1 MINLTVVSIKD
12 LIKNLVKFIAIIV
25 FVIICTRFF
34 NLLKNI
40 NIKDYIGNKLNEI
53 KGKTFYNAINDNVSF
68 YKKENDNFIFN
79 NFKFENVVDLI
90 LEKEISFLE
99 YIKSG
104 SNDINQEN
112 NKNKK
117 SENKDIDAKIEL
129 ASKGKSETL
138 VLEKNNK
145 KDVYNKTYKGVKI
158 KNESKYKLTEK
169 DLNPENI
176 DFKNK
181 KDIVIYHTHTCESY
195 TQTDKYKYKET
206 GLYKTTNLNYSVARV
221 GTELTKY
228 LEKYNFNVKHNITY
242 HDYPKYNG
250 SYSRSLKTVEKIL
263 KTSKAS
269 LVIDLHRDALGS
281 NSSYAPTIKINGE
294 EASQLM
300 FVIGTD
306 GGGLTHKNWKT
317 NLKLAVKVQETAN
330 KMYPGLFKPIIVRN
344 SRYNQHVSD
353 GAYIIEVGA
362 TGNTLEQCLV
372 SMKYLSSVIDEVMNN

>member
-206 GLYKTTNLNYSVARV
+206 GLYKTTN
-221 GTELTKY
+221 
-228 LEKYNFNVKHNITY
+228 
-242 HDYPKYNG
+242 
-250 SYSRSLKTVEKIL
+250 
-263 KTSKAS
+263 
-269 LVIDLHRDALGS
+269 
-281 NSSYAPTIKINGE
+281 
-294 EASQLM
+294 
-300 FVIGTD
+300 
-306 GGGLTHKNWKT
+306 
-317 NLKLAVKVQETAN
+317 
-330 KMYPGLFKPIIVRN
+330 
-344 SRYNQHVSD
+344 
-353 GAYIIEVGA
+353 
-362 TGNTLEQCLV
+362 
-372 SMKYLSSVIDEVMNN
+372 

>member
-206 GLYKTTNLNYSVARV
+206 GLYRTTNLNYSVARV

-353 GAYIIEVGA
+353 GACIIEVGA